1 MKREGTAEPS
11 PFFLKPAYNEF
22 RRLSGTRV
30 GVPLAAARRR
40 ALPVRLRRGVPL
52 RRAALHTRRPGDAQ
66 STPQPI
72 QVRGVAGWH
81 SRVVQV
87 RTMAFTGQDLTG
99 FTHGLPSTFRYA
111 WGRWMAPGQGSLW
124 LIGVPWL
131 ILTIYFD
138 Y

>member
-72 QVRGVAGWH
+72 QVRGVAGGIHGSYRYARWH
-81 SRVVQV
+81 SQVVQV
-87 RTMAFTGQDLTG
+87 RTVT
-99 FTHGLPSTFRYA
+99 
-111 WGRWMAPGQGSLW
+111 
-124 LIGVPWL
+124 
-131 ILTIYFD
+131 
-138 Y
+138 

>member
-1 MKREGTAEPS
+1 MKREGTAEHS

-87 RTMAFTGQDLTG
+87 RTMAFTGRTG
-99 FTHGLPSTFRYA
+99 THGDIDLQVCRAICTGNTGTESSH
-111 WGRWMAPGQGSLW
+111 QQ
-124 LIGVPWL
+124 
-131 ILTIYFD
+131 
-138 Y
+138 

>member
-40 ALPVRLRRGVPL
+40 ARPVRLRRGVPL

-66 STPQPI
+66 STPQRPSTHTGT
-72 QVRGVAGWH
+72 RGGIHGSYRYARWH
-81 SRVVQV
+81 SQVVQV
-87 RTMAFTGQDLTG
+87 RT
-99 FTHGLPSTFRYA
+99 
-111 WGRWMAPGQGSLW
+111 
-124 LIGVPWL
+124 VP
-131 ILTIYFD
+131 
-138 Y
+138 